1 MIIINAT
8 TNMFTNSRL
17 IVMWMRLYMK
27 FQPLMLNVHYDNNI
41 LQQHL
46 RNLLSMRNKTITET
60 RDLLNR
66 IIKNTVD
73 HTRNKKDF

>member
-1 MIIINAT
+1 
-8 TNMFTNSRL
+8 
-17 IVMWMRLYMK
+17 MR
-27 FQPLMLNVHYDNNI
+27 FRPLTLNVHYDNYI

>member
-1 MIIINAT
+1 
-8 TNMFTNSRL
+8 
-17 IVMWMRLYMK
+17 MR
-27 FQPLMLNVHYDNNI
+27 FRPLTLNVHYDNYI

-46 RNLLSMRNKTITET
+46 RNLLSMRNKTITRT

-73 HTRNKKDF
+73 HTRNKKTSDDLDRILKENIMYDPLL